1 MISSKKTKFIYEN
14 VICDDDLHIVLDF
27 DESFGTGVVRAY
39 DNTIDLAIV
48 GANKLLN
55 QPVISDNDF
64 MTGLVAIYHEDRH
77 VNQIH
82 EANHKNDEYVNVL
95 KYSYY
100 AGHMDS
106 SYVDVNYFISPR
118 EIEAELYGMYHA
130 YCYCVDVFGKEMSDK
145 LLCNYANNRMQKG
158 ISFVHRN
165 SKNYRYNNVDDI
177 FTDMSKAYADSVYAQ
192 REITQPIKDFLHNSP
207 YMLQRLE
214 HEKIGYKQDRMIAS
228 LYLGQTRNKY
238 LHYLPGLSKIDWSH
252 ETNFGTNES
261 VVDKVKEHMSIRKRR
276 GEMAD
281 EIMQRIHDNSSE
293 NRQIDGIDY

>member
-1 MISSKKTKFIYEN
+1 MISSKKVRFIYEN
-14 VICDDDLHIVLDF
+14 IIYDDDLHIDLDF
-27 DESFGTGVVRAY
+27 NESFGTGVVRAC

-48 GANKLLN
+48 GADKLLN
-55 QPVISDNDF
+55 QPVVSDNDF
-64 MTGLVAIYHEDRH
+64 MTGLVAMYHEDRH

-82 EANHKNDEYVNVL
+82 EINHKNNEYVNVL

-118 EIEAELYGMYHA
+118 EIEAELYGMHHA
-130 YCYCVDVFGKEMSDK
+130 YCYCVDVFGKEKSDE
-145 LLCNYANNRMQKG
+145 LLWNYVNNRIQKG
-158 ISFVHRN
+158 ISFVHRD

-177 FTDMSKAYADSVYAQ
+177 FIDMSKAYADSVYAQ

-214 HEKIGYKQDRMIAS
+214 HEKIGYKQDKMMAS

-238 LHYLPGLSKIDWSH
+238 LHSFPGLSKIDWSH
-252 ETNFGTNES
+252 ETNFATYAS
-261 VVDKVKEHMSIRKRR
+261 VVDKVKERISIRKRR

-281 EIMQRIHDNSSE
+281 ELMQRIEDKSSE
-293 NRQIDGIDY
+293 YGYDVDY